1 VSYRYLRDLRDSAH
15 WVNFVPTSPRVHG
28 SVVAHGTPLSDRLPH
43 LTSRA
48 THRQRVRPHQLN
60 APTSSM
66 PRFRITHPE
75 AAVTPRTPP
84 FHFRAACAHSPCSLP
99 CPLPAPALP
108 ALTRRALSLVLSRR
122 SRCPRSLA
130 VLSPLSSP
138 GARTARAHSP
148 CSLPALTRRALS
160 LLLSRRSRCPRSLAV
175 LSPHSTR
182 PANTGLQP
190 RHPQERPAHPTGN
203 PSSLLV
209 LYSSSQSL
217 VQHELAARCNVDHTP
232 TPLRCSLLKP

>member
-48 THRQRVRPHQLN
+48 THRQRMRPHQLN
-60 APTSSM
+60 VPTSSM

-84 FHFRAACAHSPCSLP
+84 FHFLAACAHSPCSLP

-182 PANTGLQP
+182 PGGWGGDISVFAFNHDILRSAQRTPLGI
-190 RHPQERPAHPTGN
+190 RR
-203 PSSLLV
+203 V
-209 LYSSSQSL
+209 YSSSTHPRNRSCSTSL
-217 VQHELAARCNVDHTP
+217 PPGVTSITL
-232 TPLRCSLLKP
+232 PLH